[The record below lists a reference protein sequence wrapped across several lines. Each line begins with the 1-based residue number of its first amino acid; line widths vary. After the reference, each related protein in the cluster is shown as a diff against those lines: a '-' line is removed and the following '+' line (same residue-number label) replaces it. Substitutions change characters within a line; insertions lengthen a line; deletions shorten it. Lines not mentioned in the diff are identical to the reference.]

1 MLKNFKIVR
10 TIKVCSI
17 LFSFILAITCLIIK
31 INSKRASQS
40 TKIEKNLPAPCNF
53 EPINE
58 PCSTKRDVVFFY
70 GTNTHKGLL
79 LAVKSLRTTRAKCRI
94 VVLVPSTFKADDEFA
109 NFAQE
114 YDIEIYSGCDMKR
127 KGDTIAHMLRYEYE
141 AKWIE
146 EHINEIDRVI
156 HSDGYDVF
164 FQSDPFVV
172 LQDSQ
177 NLIFIVES
185 LKILQC
191 EWNANWVIDCYN
203 QSIFNL
209 IKDNQIICSGVI
221 LGPAIQYLRFV
232 KLMIDLPEWSF
243 CWADSY
249 DQPIVNYLVHGGVLK
264 DKGISYALISCDSNV
279 LNMQW
284 CLYGKSVPYSKS
296 GFVMTPNNRIEPAIL
311 HQYNRFPDT
320 MKDLGRQ
327 CGIQFS

>member
-40 TKIEKNLPAPCNF
+40 TKTEKNLPAPCNF

-141 AKWIE
+141 AKWVE
-146 EHINEIDRVI
+146 EPVSYTH
-156 HSDGYDVF
+156 
-164 FQSDPFVV
+164 
-172 LQDSQ
+172 LT
-177 NLIFIVES
+177 
-185 LKILQC
+185 
-191 EWNANWVIDCYN
+191 
-203 QSIFNL
+203 
-209 IKDNQIICSGVI
+209 
-221 LGPAIQYLRFV
+221 
-232 KLMIDLPEWSF
+232 LP
-243 CWADSY
+243 
-249 DQPIVNYLVHGGVLK
+249 
-264 DKGISYALISCDSNV
+264 
-279 LNMQW
+279 
-284 CLYGKSVPYSKS
+284 
-296 GFVMTPNNRIEPAIL
+296 
-311 HQYNRFPDT
+311 T
-320 MKDLGRQ
+320 M
-327 CGIQFS
+327 